1 MCRID
6 SSTSSSGDSGM
17 NRNLRVVQRLVLP
30 LFVLS
35 LAACGFHL
43 RGTGHMATQ
52 MAPITVM
59 DSSNRDTDR
68 VLREA
73 LSRID
78 ALADDEARS
87 TGRIALQREQL
98 RRRPLATA
106 GQGAATQY
114 ELRLELTYEFQGAKE
129 GSEVNTRSVFAERN
143 YEFDVSNL
151 AANSQEEELL
161 TSEMLRELVGQIVRQ
176 LAAMQ
181 EADEGR

>member
-1 MCRID
+1 
-6 SSTSSSGDSGM
+6 
-17 NRNLRVVQRLVLP
+17 
-30 LFVLS
+30 
-35 LAACGFHL
+35 
-43 RGTGHMATQ
+43 MATQ